1 MFVFFKRLFTV
12 SGVFSLIW
20 SLGLTWISNISF
32 LRPLKETKGGV
43 DLDGKVK

>member
-12 SGVFSLIW
+12 SGVFSLIC
-20 SLGLTWISNISF
+20 SILTWISNISF